1 MTPDELR
8 GALLFTIGSR
18 CLSTSSQRRD
28 SAAGIFQGKGGV
40 SKFSLLARLGWVSAI
55 CNQEVMTAIIEPALF
70 LHCYSYVCD
79 HFFSV

>member
-1 MTPDELR
+1 MFVHIVAASGFSCR
-8 GALLFTIGSR
+8 H
-18 CLSTSSQRRD
+18 LS
-28 SAAGIFQGKGGV
+28 GQGGGV